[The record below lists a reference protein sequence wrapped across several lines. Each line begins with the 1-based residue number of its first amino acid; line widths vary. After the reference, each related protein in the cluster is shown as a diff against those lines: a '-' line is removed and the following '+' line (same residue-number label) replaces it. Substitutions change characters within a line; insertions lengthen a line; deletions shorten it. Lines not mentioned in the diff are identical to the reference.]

1 VTPKYQQ
8 IQNELKKE
16 ITAGKFQSG
25 EKFYTEAEIIKHFQV
40 SSITAV
46 RALNELVKDGYI
58 VRQQGRDSFV
68 SRARKGRIVEFS
80 DIELFPINE
89 DQVTVLSITRGNN
102 DKFLKKLK
110 LPKQSF
116 YYRIERLRTT
126 RNHPYIYQQTYLP
139 EQYVNPNHKE
149 LSYYNSIYE
158 RYRLD
163 YNIHMTEEAFEETN
177 EISFPTP
184 QGVANKLQMSTNE
197 PSVLQ
202 IKTTTQRNT
211 RQVLEYV
218 ESYKKWDFYK
228 FNIKSEII

>member
-1 VTPKYQQ
+1 MRPKYQQ
-8 IQNELKKE
+8 IQDELKKE
-16 ITAGKFQSG
+16 ITVGKFQSG
-25 EKFYTEAEIIKHFQV
+25 EKFYTEAEIIKRFQV

-58 VRQQGRDSFV
+58 VRQQGRGSFV

-89 DQVTVLSITRGNN
+89 DQVTVLSITRDNSET
-102 DKFLKKLK
+102 FLKKLK

-116 YYRIERLRTT
+116 YYKIERLRTT
-126 RNHPYIYQQTYLP
+126 GNQPYIYQQTYLP
-139 EQYVNPNHKE
+139 EQYVNPNYKD

-163 YNIHMTEEAFEETN
+163 YNIHMTEEPFEETN
-177 EISFPTP
+177 EIAFPTP
-184 QGVANKLQMSTNE
+184 HKVADKLQMSVNE
-197 PSVLQ
+197 PSILQ

-218 ESYKKWDFYK
+218 ESYKKWNFYK
-228 FNIKSEII
+228 FNIKSEIS